1 MIDWLKKAKQYL
13 FVNYG
18 DDKQQQIA
26 NNHLYLYLSQQ
37 ETFRWT
43 FKNVAGPKLSKLGLY
58 MLPVPEGV

>member
-13 FVNYG
+13 FVNHG

-43 FKNVAGPKLSKLGLY
+43 FKNVAGSKLSKLGLY
-58 MLPVPEGV
+58 MLPVAERL